1 MQTAICPMIRALAR
15 GDRLAPPVGDWSFKA
30 EATLTRAPCQA
41 GAKPKIIPVRIET
54 RPVKRKTQISRRISG
69 RRGRLGGLRRSRTGT
84 DHIVTSKPSAPPEKP
99 RKKHQVHDRRPTR
112 TPEAPLDA
120 ATVIPQ

>member
-1 MQTAICPMIRALAR
+1 
-15 GDRLAPPVGDWSFKA
+15 FKA

-69 RRGRLGGLRRSRTGT
+69 RSGRLGGVRRSRTGT
-84 DHIVTSKPSAPPEKP
+84 DHIVISKPSAPPENP
-99 RKKHQVHDRRPTR
+99 RTMLSVNDWRARRKR
-112 TPEAPLDA
+112 EAPIEA
-120 ATVIPQ
+120 RTAISRRRATARRSEERRVGKEDRW